1 MFVIVHREFWMQKPI
16 SGDTDSEKVLRRR
29 KIQPLYHELDDSL
42 CSSLTDLPTGGKNTA
57 TSTSAPIIV
66 HV

>member
-1 MFVIVHREFWMQKPI
+1 MQKPI